1 VTIYAAA
8 FKPDH
13 FFTFMNLLQKS
24 IFSFLGLGCLMA
36 APLQAD
42 VNSDLAFSNFT
53 NVDLNALAGGTI
65 LQVKGGLV
73 YFQRGIITQS
83 LYVVDASP
91 TDVQNKLVHWNPADH
106 SELKVWFHKSVP
118 ANPKPADFASLADL
132 PDNSSIKF
140 LFDSTAKF
148 DANNPPL
155 QVSKAE
161 AQMIAA
167 TPAGDSK
174 TRFINIWSQVL
185 SDRFASFLGGRLAS
199 DTYFS
204 PAGSSQPIDDIRK
217 LIHSDPSVYIE
228 FQRLFNQTPIRAGG
242 AAKNLPANLYFQSF
256 DIQGAATLVDGAM
269 YQAANGPTIQS
280 CDIDFYVNYGVYAT
294 IELEQLWPV
303 TINGKT
309 ETLVWRDDLVSA
321 PSVAY
326 LHGTERLASGMIM
339 LQDVK
344 QNIEAFKSEFK

>member
-1 VTIYAAA
+1 
-8 FKPDH
+8 
-13 FFTFMNLLQKS
+13 MNLLQKS
-24 IFSFLGLGCLMA
+24 IFPLLGLGCLIA
-36 APLQAD
+36 GPLRAD
-42 VNSDLAFSNFT
+42 LNSDLAFSNFT

-83 LYVVDASP
+83 LYVVNASP
-91 TDVQNKLVHWNPADH
+91 ADVQAKLVHWNPADH
-106 SELKVWFHKSVP
+106 PDLKVWFHKSVP
-118 ANPKPADFASLADL
+118 ADPKPADFADLANL

-148 DANNPPL
+148 DAGNPAL
-155 QVSKAE
+155 QVSKPE
-161 AQMIAA
+161 AQLIASTA
-167 TPAGDSK
+167 PGDSK
-174 TRFINIWSQVL
+174 TRFVNIWSQIL
-185 SDRFASFLGGRLAS
+185 SQRFASFLAGRLAS

-204 PAGSSQPIDDIRK
+204 PAGDSQPMDDIRK
-217 LIHSDPSVYIE
+217 LIHSDPNVYIA
-228 FQRLFNQTPIRAGG
+228 FQHLFNQTPIRAGG
-242 AAKNLPANLYFQSF
+242 SAKGLPANLYYQSF

-269 YQAANGPTIQS
+269 YQAPNGPSIQS

-294 IELEQLWPV
+294 IELEQMWPV
-303 TINGKT
+303 TIDGKN

-321 PSVAY
+321 PSIAY

-344 QNIEAFKSEFK
+344 QNIEAFKAEFK